1 MKPIYAALIAAF
13 LLPALA
19 QAEDKFLH
27 FQFNKHTVI
36 TISNV
41 KCPLKDF
48 EKAYPWAVV
57 ATRVDGARLVG
68 CFNKMDENYIKI
80 QWQDINGAKADF
92 TVLSSLNYDPRTIRI
107 LAARLFRDCRRSA
120 N

>member
-1 MKPIYAALIAAF
+1 MKPIHAALIAAF
-13 LLPALA
+13 LLPAVA

-48 EKAYPWAVV
+48 EKSYPFAVV

-92 TVLSSLNYDPRTIRI
+92 TVLP
-107 LAARLFRDCRRSA
+107 A
-120 N
+120 NVFLPQLPPKYVEPEL